1 MLSEPYTDAPGE
13 YGEAMQDQD
22 TLFEMFK
29 EVREYGMPI
38 AVHTIGDQALA
49 NVLDLL
55 DQLPYGKYR
64 DRIIHVALAN
74 QELIKRLAHPNRIAD
89 IQPRFVVS
97 DYPWILER
105 LGEERENYLYAWKSM
120 LSAGVNCAG
129 GSDAPIEPFE
139 PLLGLHA
146 SLTRRLPSQSH
157 LGWNEKEKLSMME
170 AVRLFTI
177 GGAYATNEEHLKGT
191 LNREAR

>member
-1 MLSEPYTDAPGE
+1 MGC
-13 YGEAMQDQD
+13 Q
-22 TLFEMFK
+22 
-29 EVREYGMPI
+29 I

-105 LGEERENYLYAWKSM
+105 PGEERENYLYAWKSM

-129 GSDAPIEPFE
+129 GSE
-139 PLLGLHA
+139 
-146 SLTRRLPSQSH
+146 
-157 LGWNEKEKLSMME
+157 LSY
-170 AVRLFTI
+170 RTF
-177 GGAYATNEEHLKGT
+177 
-191 LNREAR
+191 